1 MLRLGAG
8 QIYLIYDW
16 HNVQVMI
23 QRKVYIGQR
32 LSLHALSRVH
42 HKNRSV
48 TGRKA
53 PGHLVVK
60 VNMTRRVNQVK
71 DIFFPVFRLV
81 DDTHRLRFDGNAPFP
96 LKLHIVKHLRL
107 HLTAG
112 KQACHLN
119 DAVCKRRF
127 PMINMCNNTK
137 ISDFTLIYL
146 CHFYRPSISNLKL
159 HPSMTPSARVCP
171 RAHLNACSFGTGGL
185 RPSKYIMP

>member
-53 PGHLVVK
+53 AAHLIVEIH
-60 VNMTRRVNQVK
+60 MAGRVNKV
-71 DIFFPVFRLV
+71 
-81 DDTHRLRFDGNAPFP
+81 
-96 LKLHIVKHLRL
+96 
-107 HLTAG
+107 
-112 KQACHLN
+112 
-119 DAVCKRRF
+119 
-127 PMINMCNNTK
+127 
-137 ISDFTLIYL
+137 
-146 CHFYRPSISNLKL
+146 
-159 HPSMTPSARVCP
+159 
-171 RAHLNACSFGTGGL
+171 
-185 RPSKYIMP
+185 